1 MKRVALL
8 CLGLALGAA
17 NAAEAQLTMQMS
29 NGWSFTFAGNVNAFI
44 IYQQGK
50 TCTPPG
56 GDCATS
62 SKDNSFGTGLLP
74 AFAVFDAKG
83 KEDNLDLGVHFGF
96 APQIETGG
104 HFASFFGSQAAGAQI
119 DMRQVYLTAGGTWGQ
134 LLMGKELGVFL
145 RGNILNDMTL
155 LGVGVGGG
163 GRGTALGRIGY
174 GYLYTDFRPQLTYS
188 TPSGKSTSF
197 AIGLFEGIGAL
208 NTDPAGP
215 SYETI
220 QLPRVE
226 AEFAYNGKSGE
237 NTNIKFFINGAVQ
250 TAKSGPSGD
259 TDDLTSTGGGG
270 GATVDISG
278 FALHASG
285 FYAKGMGSLFMG
297 DACCGPDDSRL
308 ANDGIDS
315 NGDGRNSFGYIG
327 QIVYMKPDGKWGVG
341 ASYGENHLKR
351 TDDDQADDG
360 TDEEILK
367 RRAIVG
373 QITYKWSKSLRWVA
387 EYGHIQNFSDG
398 EEATKSDQG
407 SIGMM
412 LFF

>member
-83 KEDNLDLGVHFGF
+83 KEDNVDLGVHFGF

-104 HFASFFGSQAAGAQI
+104 HYASFFGSQAAGAQI

-134 LLMGKELGVFL
+134 LLMGKELGLFQ

-188 TPSGKSTSF
+188 TPAGKSTSF
-197 AIGLFEGIGAL
+197 SIGLFEGIGAF
-208 NTDPAGP
+208 P
-215 SYETI
+215 YETLE
-220 QLPRVE
+220 LPRVE
-226 AEFAYNGKSGE
+226 GEFTYSGKSGE
-237 NTNIKFFINGAVQ
+237 NTNFKFFLNGAAQ
-250 TAKSGPSGD
+250 TAKSAPTG
-259 TDDLTSTGGGG
+259 TTENLTSTGVGG
-270 GATVDISG
+270 GATVDLSG

-297 DACCGPDDSRL
+297 DACCTGPE
-308 ANDGIDS
+308 DGRINTDGVDAA
-315 NGDGRNSFGYIG
+315 GDGRNSFGYIG
-327 QIVYMKPDGKWGVG
+327 QITWMKADSKFGIG
-341 ASYGENHLKR
+341 ASYGENHLKQ
-351 TDDDQADDG
+351 TDADQALSGNDN
-360 TDEEILK
+360 EILK
-367 RRAIVG
+367 RRAIIG
-373 QITYKWSKSLRWVA
+373 QLTYKWSKSLRWVA
-387 EYGHIQNFSDG
+387 EYGHIQNFSGG
-398 EEATKSDQG
+398 EEASKSDQG
-407 SIGMM
+407 SVGMM

>member
-44 IYQQGK
+44 IYQQNK
-50 TCTPPG
+50 SCA
-56 GDCATS
+56 GDACVTS
-62 SKDNSFGTGLLP
+62 RKDNSFGTGLLP

-83 KEDNLDLGVHFGF
+83 KEENLDLGVHFGF

-104 HFASFFGSQAAGAQI
+104 HYASFFGSQAAGAQI
-119 DMRQVYLTAGGTWGQ
+119 DMRQVFLTAGGTWGQ
-134 LLMGKELGVFL
+134 LLMGKELGLFQ

-197 AIGLFEGIGAL
+197 SIGLFEGLGAAAFSQL
-208 NTDPAGP
+208 
-215 SYETI
+215 E
-220 QLPRVE
+220 LPRVE
-226 AEFAYNGKSGE
+226 GEFAYNGKSGE
-237 NTNIKFFINGAVQ
+237 NTNIKFFINGAAQ
-250 TAKSGPSGD
+250 TAKDPA
-259 TDDLTSTGGGG
+259 TDDNLTSTGVGG
-270 GATVDISG
+270 GATVDIAG

-297 DACCGPDDSRL
+297 DACCTGADDGRIAS
-308 ANDGIDS
+308 DGVDALG
-315 NGDGRNSFGYIG
+315 NGRNSIGYIG
-327 QIVYMKPDGKWGVG
+327 QITWMKPEGKFGLG
-341 ASYGENHLKR
+341 ASYGENRL
-351 TDDDQADDG
+351 QS
-360 TDEEILK
+360 TDEEGGADDLVK

-373 QITYKWSKSLRWVA
+373 QLTYKWSKSLRWVA
-387 EYGHIQNFSDG
+387 EYGHIETFAGGTKDS
-398 EEATKSDQG
+398 KSDQG
-407 SIGMM
+407 SVGMM